1 MAQFLQNVVS
11 GLSDGAVYASLAL
24 ALVLIYRA
32 THLPNFAQGEM
43 GMFATFI
50 CWSLV
55 AHHGFPYWGAFFLTL
70 ALAFLGGIGIHRTVI
85 RPLDRLGAS
94 ELTVVMATIALLLI
108 LNGLAAWIWNPEEK
122 ILQSPFPN
130 DTWNVGGV
138 RISQQAVGVLGVV
151 IASVLLLWAFFRFTK
166 LGLALRA
173 SAVNQHASRLLGVR
187 VTWMLGLGW
196 GLASVLSAVSGMMA
210 ASTLY
215 VFTPSYMQVV
225 LIYAFAAAVLGGIES
240 PGGAVV
246 GGLLL
251 GVTIT
256 LLGRYV
262 HQIGPDLQLP
272 VALVILLVVLLV
284 RPAGLLGRAVVR
296 RV

>member
-1 MAQFLQNVVS
+1 LTQFLQNVVS
-11 GLSDGAVYASLAL
+11 GLADGAIYASLAL

-32 THLPNFAQGEM
+32 THLLNFAQGEI
-43 GMFATFI
+43 GMFATYI
-50 CWSLV
+50 CWALV
-55 AHHGFPYWGAFFLTL
+55 THHGFSYWPAFALTL
-70 ALAFLGGIGIHRTVI
+70 VLAFVGGVAIHRTVI

-108 LNGLAAWIWNPEEK
+108 LNGLAPWIWNPEEK
-122 ILQSPFPN
+122 ILLSPFPN
-130 DTWNVGGV
+130 DTWDIGGV
-138 RISQQAVGVLGVV
+138 RVSQQHVGLLGVV
-151 IASVLLLWAFFRFTK
+151 LASFLVLWAFFRFTK
-166 LGLALRA
+166 LGLAMRA
-173 SAVNQHASRLLGVR
+173 AAVNQDASRLLGVR
-187 VTWMLGLGW
+187 VSWMLGLGW
-196 GLASVLSAVSGMMA
+196 GLAAVLSAISGIMA
-210 ASTLY
+210 ASALY
-215 VFTPSYMQVV
+215 VFSPSYMQVV

-251 GVTIT
+251 GVVVT

-262 HQIGPDLQLP
+262 HEIGSDLQLP

-284 RPAGLLGRAVVR
+284 RPAGLLGRTVVR